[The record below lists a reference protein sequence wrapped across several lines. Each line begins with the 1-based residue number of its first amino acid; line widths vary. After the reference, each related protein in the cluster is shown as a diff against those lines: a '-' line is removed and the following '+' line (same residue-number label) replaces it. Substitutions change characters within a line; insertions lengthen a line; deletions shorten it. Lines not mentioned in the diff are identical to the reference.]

1 MQCLPNRVS
10 RIKLLVAV
18 LGLITLVIAGR
29 FLTNLDG
36 QHKQIS
42 ASIKLKSNFSFE
54 NTESTKSTKSSWLE
68 YKRNWDEEILIKTNP
83 AVKEIVF
90 TDEYHL
96 KMISKGPHP
105 LNVKHKYLHKRRSR
119 LEKYCSAFPS
129 VNQGRYNFGKGYYS
143 VLFNDNV
150 QLLQCMVQKVS
161 SSTWVDVFIWL
172 IREKIGKKR
181 YALPASHPIWKKIS
195 LVHNCNDTRRMAQRY
210 QTYTKF
216 LITRNPFERLVSA
229 YTSKFTQGQD
239 WYEMTYAP
247 DVIIAN
253 YLSNIK
259 NVLVNEVREK
269 LKRGESILN
278 SELNE
283 NIIQQIKRL
292 DAGVGNFKITFSEF
306 LNYIIVQSTV
316 FGRKSLDYHWAPIT
330 VICDPCT
337 IRYDIIAKFE
347 TLHEDSKII
356 LDYVQ
361 ANTSQKVNFPKAE
374 PNITG
379 DRCNE
384 AFRDIPLSVRN
395 SLYRVY
401 KEDFIL
407 FDYLYRGENSNK
419 TYC

>member
-1 MQCLPNRVS
+1 MGRSIKCLKKFFFKWFVAILIIS
-10 RIKLLVAV
+10 TFLVGIEFV
-18 LGLITLVIAGR
+18 TDYDFQR
-29 FLTNLDG
+29 
-36 QHKQIS
+36 KQITVSTQILNTNILPETHNS
-42 ASIKLKSNFSFE
+42 A
-54 NTESTKSTKSSWLE
+54 WLD
-68 YKRNWDEEILIKTNP
+68 YRKNWDEEILIKTNP
-83 AVKEIVF
+83 AAKEIVF

-129 VNQGRYNFGKGYYS
+129 VNQGRYNFGKGFYS

-150 QLLQCMVQKVS
+150 QLLQCIVQKVS
-161 SSTWVDVFIWL
+161 STTWVDVFL
-172 IREKIGKKR
+172 LLVGGSDKYKLTRKQGADAVRKKV
-181 YALPASHPIWKKIS
+181 S

-229 YTSKFTQGQD
+229 YTSKFTQGD
-239 WYEMTYAP
+239 DLFEMTYAP
-247 DVIIAN
+247 DIIIAN

-361 ANTSQKVNFPKAE
+361 ANTSQKVNFPKGD

-384 AFRDIPLSVRN
+384 AFKDIPLSVRN

-407 FDYLYRGENSNK
+407 FDYLYHGENSNK